1 MHLHEIQLSARS
13 YYSTRETL
21 KYNFTINFMVHNF
34 PQALTK
40 QLKKPCY
47 YDMHILIKG
56 RDSVDG
62 IATRYELDGPG
73 IEFQ

>member
-1 MHLHEIQLSARS
+1 
-13 YYSTRETL
+13 
-21 KYNFTINFMVHNF
+21 MVHNF

-47 YDMHILIKG
+47 YDVHILIKG
-56 RDSVDG
+56 RDSAVG
-62 IATRYELDGPG
+62 IATHYELDGPG